1 MSDTPESAYTPPPPT
16 HPHYGY
22 MTAEEI
28 AAQQEQEAA
37 ERGTEQALVPA
48 TAAEAPDGEEP
59 AWVPSAPEPWVGAAP
74 AEMEGE
80 ALTAQQP
87 AAREGQWGE
96 DNGHAPQQGAAPES
110 QRPGDGPPEG
120 EPAQQPSPWGGAPQ
134 QWGEQQW
141 GEQQGAQQ
149 WGQPQPGQQ
158 RGQPQPGQQRG
169 EHQAGQQWGRQ
180 QWQPDPNQLG
190 PGEPLPQQW
199 QQWPD
204 PAPAPPAGAA
214 PPASHPASGPGA
226 PAGGEGTAY
235 PLPQAGEPDSRPLA
249 HDLMETR
256 SRRDIHGRKATK
268 GWRAALGNATGG
280 LIAPGPGQAE
290 QREQAAIHRIVR
302 PVEGRK
308 TIMVIN
314 TKGGGGKTLVTL
326 MLAAYLGR
334 YRTGNTLAWDNNET
348 EGTLG
353 MRAPYRPHN
362 RTVVDLLN
370 DLATLKDNPHAG
382 PGLLAR
388 WVREQGAM
396 KFDVLASADD
406 DESMRV
412 VGGSEFRELHEQ
424 LSRFYRVIVVD
435 TGNNRLAPNWLAA
448 VEEADEL
455 VFATSLKDDVAVVA
469 AKNLDAIVAAGK
481 ADVIRNAVCVISH
494 TLERSDPT
502 AFQHTR
508 NHFQQWV
515 RAVVDV
521 PYDPLLG
528 PGLQLDPTRL
538 KPVTHQAWLDVTAAV
553 VDGL

>member
-1 MSDTPESAYTPPPPT
+1 
-16 HPHYGY
+16 Y

-59 AWVPSAPEPWVGAAP
+59 AWVPSAPEPPWVSAAP

-80 ALTAQQP
+80 ALTAPQP
-87 AAREGQWGE
+87 AAHEGQWGE

-110 QRPGDGPPEG
+110 QRPGYGPPEG
-120 EPAQQPSPWGGAPQ
+120 EPAHQPPPWGGPPQ

-141 GEQQGAQQ
+141 GEQ
-149 WGQPQPGQQ
+149 
-158 RGQPQPGQQRG
+158 
-169 EHQAGQQWGRQ
+169 QAGQQWGRQ
-180 QWQPDPNQLG
+180 QWQPDPIQLG

-199 QQWPD
+199 RQWPD
-204 PAPAPPAGAA
+204 PAPVPPAGAA
-214 PPASHPASGPGA
+214 PPASRPASGPEE
-226 PAGGEGTAY
+226 PTGGEGTAY
-235 PLPQAGEPDSRPLA
+235 LLPQAGEPDSRPLA

-302 PVEGRK
+302 PAEGRK

-353 MRAPYRPHN
+353 MRAHYRPHN